1 VQGYT
6 RRQLK
11 EDKFAETAKDA
22 AHWTAV
28 HRRPVV
34 WGIIAIALATGAYF
48 GFITWQN
55 HQNEAAN
62 TALGG
67 AMRTFTTPL
76 RPAGTPAGE
85 AKESFASIAERAK
98 QGEKEFKAVADQFD
112 KFPYAKAGK
121 IARYMEGIAAMQ
133 AGDTAGAEQKLKA
146 VADSRDKSIAALA
159 KMALATVYR
168 ISNRQSD
175 AAKIYKDL
183 QEHPSDT
190 VSKAEAQL
198 EMAEMYE
205 STDPLQA
212 TGIYQQI
219 QKENPDRDDP
229 AGKIAAAKLAGA
241 K

>member
-1 VQGYT
+1 MQGYT
-6 RRQLK
+6 RHQLK
-11 EDKFAETAKDA
+11 QDKFAETAKGA

-34 WGIIAIALATGAYF
+34 WGIGIVVLAALAYF
-48 GFITWQN
+48 GFMTWQN
-55 HQNEAAN
+55 RQNEAAN
-62 TALGG
+62 TALGS

-85 AKESFASIAERAK
+85 AKESFTSIAERAK
-98 QGEKEFKAVADQFD
+98 EAEKEFKTAADQFD

-121 IARYMEGIAAMQ
+121 IARYMEGVAAMQ
-133 AGDTAGAEQKLKA
+133 AGDIAAAEQTLKS
-146 VADSRDKSIAALA
+146 VADSRDKNIAALA
-159 KMALATVYR
+159 KLVLASLYR
-168 ISNRQSD
+168 SSNRQSD
-175 AAKIYKDL
+175 ATRIYKDL
-183 QEHPSDT
+183 ADHPTET
-190 VSKAEAQL
+190 VSKVQAQL

-212 TGIYQQI
+212 TSIYQQI
-219 QKENPDRDDP
+219 QKENSESP